1 MDLKQIR
8 FRPISF
14 RKDLSAEIY
23 TLGFFW
29 VKIRRPKKYRMNF
42 SNIYLYSLDFFA
54 KISLKSILEI
64 SNYRIHL
71 YLRIFSRQIAH
82 CDILVRVKHSM
93 KSREAKMKFSHFKI
107 SRFSILL
114 NLDTQKMYLHSTLLQ
129 FFLIDLKNC
138 DYFAG
143 IKVFC
148 FDFS

>member
-1 MDLKQIR
+1 
-8 FRPISF
+8 
-14 RKDLSAEIY
+14 
-23 TLGFFW
+23 
-29 VKIRRPKKYRMNF
+29 MNF

-54 KISLKSILEI
+54 KISLKSITLKLLI
-64 SNYRIHL
+64 NYKIHL

-143 IKVFC
+143 IIFFC